1 LACFDQEYIRY
12 RIKQEKLM
20 KELPSDYQ
28 KFIHTSRY
36 ARWVEKEK
44 RRETWGETVKR
55 YFDFF
60 ENQLKENN
68 NFTVTPELRSELE
81 TAVLNL
87 EIMPSMRAL
96 MTAGEALRRDNTAG
110 YNCSYIAVN
119 RVRAFDEILY
129 ILMCGTGVGF
139 SVERQYVEK
148 LPTIAENFSNT
159 DTTIIVEDS
168 KAGWA
173 KSYKELVSLLIGG
186 QIPRWDVSKV
196 RAAGARL
203 KTFGGRASGPRP
215 LEDLFKFTVDT
226 FKRAAGRKLTSI
238 ECHDLV
244 CKVAEIVVVGG
255 VRRSALISLSNLTDE
270 RMRDAKSGAWWNE
283 NPQRALANNSV
294 AYKEKPEIG
303 VFLDEWVA
311 LYKSKS
317 GERGIFNRDAC
328 RRTVAKLGDRR
339 DSSYEFGTNPCS
351 EIILRDR
358 EFCNLTEV
366 VIRPEDTIETLKRK
380 VKLAS
385 ILGTWQASLTN
396 FPYLSSEWKKNCQ
409 EEALLG
415 VSLTGILDNVM
426 MRHTVDLEL
435 TLTGLKQVAIDTNKV
450 WAGKIGINPAAAI
463 TCVKPS
469 GTVSQLT
476 DAASGIHPRH
486 AEYYIRTVRADR
498 KDPLCQMMIEMGFP
512 CEPCVMKP
520 EHTMVFSFPQ
530 KAEGSLT
537 RNDVSAI
544 THLELWLAYQRYWC
558 EHKPSITITVKE
570 NEWMDVGAFVY
581 KYFDEISGISFL
593 PHSDHTYRQAPYQD
607 CTKEEY
613 LTALEKMPKN
623 VDWGMLTKY
632 EKEDKTTGT
641 QQFACSA
648 NSCEVVDLV
657 S

>member
-1 LACFDQEYIRY
+1 
-12 RIKQEKLM
+12 M

-36 ARWVEKEK
+36 ARWIEKEK
-44 RRETWGETVKR
+44 RRESWTETVKR

-60 ENQLKENN
+60 EIQLKEHNN
-68 NFTVTPELRSELE
+68 YIVPKDLRDELE
-81 TAVLNL
+81 NAVLNL

-96 MTAGEALRRDNTAG
+96 MTSGEALRRDNTAG
-110 YNCSYIAVN
+110 YNCSYVAIN

-148 LPTIAENFSNT
+148 LPTIAENFSAS

-173 KSYKELVSLLIGG
+173 KAYKELVSLLIGG
-186 QIPRWDVSKV
+186 QIPKWDISKI
-196 RAAGARL
+196 RPAGARL

-215 LEDLFKFTVDT
+215 LEDLFTFTVDT

-238 ECHDLV
+238 ECHDIV
-244 CKVAEIVVVGG
+244 CKIAEIVVVGG

-303 VFLDEWVA
+303 VFMDEWVS

-328 RRTVAKLGDRR
+328 RRTVSKLGDRR
-339 DSSYEFGTNPCS
+339 DASYEFGTNPCS

-358 EFCNLTEV
+358 QFCNLTEV
-366 VIRPEDTIETLKRK
+366 VVRPNDTVETLKRK
-380 VKLAS
+380 VRLAS
-385 ILGTWQASLTN
+385 ILGTWQASLTH
-396 FPYLSSEWKKNCQ
+396 FPYLSSEWTKNCK

-415 VSLTGILDNVM
+415 VSLTGILDNKM
-426 MRHTVDLEL
+426 MRGEYNVLSS
-435 TLTGLKQVAIDTNKV
+435 TLNSLKVVAIDTNKE
-450 WAGKIGINPAAAI
+450 WAKTLNINPAAAI
-463 TCVKPS
+463 TCIKPS

-476 DAASGIHPRH
+476 DAASGIHARH
-486 AEYYIRTVRADR
+486 NEYYIRTVRADR
-498 KDPLCQMMIEMGFP
+498 KDPLCQMMIDMGFAA
-512 CEPCVMKP
+512 EPCVMKP
-520 EHTMVFSFPQ
+520 DHTMVFSFPM
-530 KAEGSLT
+530 KAEGSVT
-537 RNDVSAI
+537 RNDLTAI
-544 THLELWLAYQRYWC
+544 EHLELWLTYQRHWC

-570 NEWMDVGAFVY
+570 HEWMEVGAFVY
-581 KYFDEISGISFL
+581 KHFDEISGISFL
-593 PHSDHTYRQAPYQD
+593 PHSDHSYRQAPYQD
-607 CTKEEY
+607 CTKDQYEE
-613 LTALEKMPKN
+613 LLAKMPKN
-623 VDWGMLTKY
+623 VDWSLLKNY
-632 EKEDKTTGT
+632 EKSDATKSSQTM
-641 QQFACSA
+641 ACSA
-648 NSCEVVDLV
+648 DGCELVDLTA
-657 S
+657 

>member
-1 LACFDQEYIRY
+1 
-12 RIKQEKLM
+12 M

-36 ARWVEKEK
+36 ARWIEKEK
-44 RRETWGETVKR
+44 RRETWTETVKR

-60 ENQLKENN
+60 ETHLKEHNN
-68 NFTVTPELRSELE
+68 YVVPPELRAELE
-81 TAVLNL
+81 DAVLNL

-110 YNCSYIAVN
+110 YNCSYVAVN

-148 LPTIAENFSNT
+148 LPTIAENFSAS

-173 KSYKELVSLLIGG
+173 KAYKELVSLLIGG
-186 QIPRWDVSKV
+186 QIPRWDLSKV
-196 RAAGARL
+196 RPSGARL

-215 LEDLFKFTVDT
+215 LEDLFKFTIDT
-226 FKRAAGRKLTSI
+226 FKRASGRKLTSI
-238 ECHDLV
+238 ECHDIV
-244 CKVAEIVVVGG
+244 CKIAEIVVVGG

-303 VFLDEWVA
+303 VFMDEWVS

-328 RRTVAKLGDRR
+328 RRTVSKLGDRR

-366 VIRPEDTIETLKRK
+366 VVRPGDNLESLRRK
-380 VKLAS
+380 VRLAA
-385 ILGTWQASLTN
+385 ILGTWQASLTH
-396 FPYLSSEWKKNCQ
+396 FPYLSSEWKKNCE

-415 VSLTGILDNVM
+415 LSLTGILDNEM
-426 MRHTVDLEL
+426 MRTMNVLPD
-435 TLTGLKQVAIDTNKV
+435 TLVILKQEAIDTNAK
-450 WAGKIGINPAAAI
+450 WANAIGINPAAAI
-463 TCVKPS
+463 TCIKPS

-476 DAASGIHPRH
+476 DAASGIHARH
-486 AEYYIRTVRADR
+486 NNYYIRTVRADR

-512 CEPCVMKP
+512 AEPCVMKP
-520 EHTMVFSFPQ
+520 DHTMVFSFPM
-530 KAEGSLT
+530 KAEGSIT
-537 RNDVSAI
+537 RNDMTAI
-544 THLELWLAYQRYWC
+544 EHLELWLAYQRHWC
-558 EHKPSITITVKE
+558 EHKPSITVTVKE
-570 NEWMDVGAFVY
+570 HEWMEVGAFVY
-581 KYFDEISGISFL
+581 KHFDEISGISFL
-593 PHSDHTYRQAPYQD
+593 PHSDHSYRQAPYQD

-613 LTALEKMPKN
+613 ESALDKMPKN
-623 VDWGMLTKY
+623 VDWTLLSKY
-632 EKEDKTTGT
+632 EKEDKTVGT
-641 QQFACSA
+641 QTFACSGDK
-648 NSCEVVDLV
+648 CELVDLTA
-657 S
+657 

>member
-1 LACFDQEYIRY
+1 
-12 RIKQEKLM
+12 M

-36 ARWVEKEK
+36 ARWLEKEK
-44 RRETWGETVKR
+44 RRETWEETVKR

-60 ENQLKENN
+60 ETHLSDKHKYEL
-68 NFTVTPELRSELE
+68 TPELRSELE
-81 TAVLNL
+81 SAVLNL

-96 MTAGEALRRDNTAG
+96 MTAGPALSRDNTAG
-110 YNCSYIAVN
+110 YNCSYVAVN

-148 LPTIAENFSNT
+148 LPTIAEHFSST

-173 KSYKELVSLLIGG
+173 KAYKELISLLIGG
-186 QIPRWDVSKV
+186 QIPKWDLSKV

-215 LEDLFKFTVDT
+215 LEDLFRFTSDT

-238 ECHDLV
+238 ECHDVV
-244 CKVAEIVVVGG
+244 CKIAEIVVVGG

-270 RMRDAKSGAWWNE
+270 RMRDAKSGAWWE
-283 NPQRALANNSV
+283 ANPQRALANNSV
-294 AYKEKPEIG
+294 AFKEKPEIG
-303 VFLDEWVA
+303 VFMEEWVS

-328 RRTVAKLGDRR
+328 RRTVEKLGDRR
-339 DSSYEFGTNPCS
+339 NSSYEFGTNPCS

-366 VIRPEDTIETLKRK
+366 VVRPDDTMESLARK

-385 ILGTWQASLTN
+385 ILGTWQASLTH
-396 FPYLSSEWKKNCQ
+396 FPYLSSEWRKNCE

-415 VSLTGILDNVM
+415 VSLTGILDNRMLSKSPNLADV
-426 MRHTVDLEL
+426 LE
-435 TLTGLKQVAIDTNKV
+435 GLKKIAVITNTE
-450 WAGKIGINPAAAI
+450 WSARIGINPAAAI

-476 DAASGIHPRH
+476 DAASGIHARH
-486 AEYYIRTVRADR
+486 NEYYIRTVRADR
-498 KDPLCQMMIEMGFP
+498 KDPLCQMMVEMGFP
-512 CEPCVMKP
+512 HEPCVMKP
-520 EHTMVFSFPQ
+520 DHTMVFSFPM
-530 KAEGSLT
+530 KAEGSVT
-537 RNDVSAI
+537 RNDLTAI
-544 THLELWLAYQRYWC
+544 EHLELWLTYQRHWC
-558 EHKPSITITVKE
+558 EHKPSITITVRE
-570 NEWMDVGAFVY
+570 HEWMEVGAWVY
-581 KYFDEISGISFL
+581 KHFDEISGISFL
-593 PHSDHTYRQAPYQD
+593 PHSDHSYRQAPYQD
-607 CTKEEY
+607 CSKEEY
-613 LTALEKMPKN
+613 ETALSQMPKD
-623 VDWGMLTKY
+623 VDWSLLVNY
-632 EKEDKTTGT
+632 EKEDNTKGT
-641 QQFACSA
+641 QTFACSGDK
-648 NSCEVVDLV
+648 CELVDLTN
-657 S
+657 

>member
-1 LACFDQEYIRY
+1 
-12 RIKQEKLM
+12 M

-36 ARWVEKEK
+36 ARWIEKEK
-44 RRETWGETVKR
+44 RRETWEETVKR

-60 ENQLKENN
+60 ESHLKDNKKFN
-68 NFTVTPELRSELE
+68 VTAELRNELE

-96 MTAGEALRRDNTAG
+96 MTAGDALKRDNTAG
-110 YNCSYIAVN
+110 YNCSYVAVN

-173 KSYKELVSLLIGG
+173 KSYKELISLLIGG
-186 QIPRWDVSKV
+186 QIPKWDVSKV
-196 RAAGARL
+196 RPTGARL

-215 LEDLFKFTVDT
+215 LEDLFQFTADS

-244 CKVAEIVVVGG
+244 CKIAEIVVVGG

-303 VFLDEWVA
+303 VFMDEWVA
-311 LYKSKS
+311 VYKSKS

-328 RRTVAKLGDRR
+328 RKAVAKLGDRR
-339 DSSYEFGTNPCS
+339 NPNYEFGTNPCS

-366 VIRPEDTIETLKRK
+366 VVRPEDTMETLKRK
-380 VKLAS
+380 TRLAA
-385 ILGTWQASLTN
+385 ILGTWQASLTY
-396 FPYLSSEWKKNCQ
+396 FPYLSSEWKKNC
-409 EEALLG
+409 EEESLLG
-415 VSLTGILDNVM
+415 VSLTGIMDNTM
-426 MRHTVDLEL
+426 MRNTINLKE
-435 TLTGLKQVAIDTNKV
+435 TLTELKQVAIDTNKK
-450 WAGKIGINPAAAI
+450 WASKIGINPAAAI

-469 GTVSQLT
+469 GCGTLDT
-476 DAASGIHPRH
+476 KIKTTHGDMTF
-486 AEYYIRTVRADR
+486 AEIFELCGKNPETLLDGQWVTPPVDIFVYDKNNDSR
-498 KDPLCQMMIEMGFP
+498 KITNLFVKGMSPVFEIEDDNGN
-512 CEPCVMKP
+512 VYK
-520 EHTMVFSFPQ
+520 FS
-530 KAEGSLT
+530 S
-537 RNDVSAI
+537 
-544 THLELWLAYQRYWC
+544 
-558 EHKPSITITVKE
+558 EHKLLTNTGWKCMRELNI
-570 NEWMDVGAFVY
+570 N
-581 KYFDEISGISFL
+581 DEIVSFS
-593 PHSDHTYRQAPYQD
+593 P
-607 CTKEEY
+607 
-613 LTALEKMPKN
+613 LEQVKTLYTSSVLN
-623 VDWGMLTKY
+623 QGEVN
-632 EKEDKTTGT
+632 ESEEDKTI
-641 QQFACSA
+641 
-648 NSCEVVDLV
+648 L
-657 S
+657 